1 MGKDKIRPLLGYSS
15 TCVPLWLQSLGRA
28 GRDKK
33 KEEKAKEK
41 ALADRLDKR
50 GQNKSQKTTVQK
62 FPSKETSDHGHT
74 AVLELV

>member
-41 ALADRLDKR
+41 SISRQVGQKR
-50 GQNKSQKTTVQK
+50 
-62 FPSKETSDHGHT
+62 SK
-74 AVLELV
+74 